1 MSELSSKAFVYYGC
15 HQNLLFPTDIL
26 KNVSEHKKT
35 VIQDSTLMLRP
46 QRVEHHHS
54 WGIVDGK
61 LVYSIL

>member
-54 WGIVDGK
+54 
-61 LVYSIL
+61 